1 MKNLGAVNVC
11 EDKILLGHG
20 ESIIIY
26 SNNDRQK
33 EKCKRKVRTPKGATI
48 GFSCFTFNLN
58 SAGCRS
64 EFLEISYKTGGQK
77 IRRKYCTTD
86 APKKVFTSTN
96 QMTLKYKRKPLKSEE
111 CSGGFVCQLFTAET
125 SPDVARPYCDGCG
138 LVSISASDNRI
149 VNGSAASDGEYP
161 YQVALIIRIGAEIF
175 SCGGSIIKR
184 RWILTA
190 AHCFYDDS
198 GNIATSIEVRYGSI
212 DIRLGKS
219 LTSTSFIIHPKYKPD
234 RQAHDIGLVKLPEAL
249 QYEEN
254 PNVLPICLS
263 LEEDNRFE
271 GKAVATGWGDIYFGG
286 SPVNILR
293 EVELDLIPMSVCK
306 TKAKLPPDSN
316 KVLCTLTPYKDTCQ
330 GDSGGPLVVRID
342 EKKWVQVGIV
352 SYGFECAR
360 PDHPGVYTRVSAYL
374 DWISGST
381 GGTDCDSAS
390 LSPLSNLFFQHRISA
405 EAPSSGAVIIS
416 SKGAAVIPETR
427 CCTELTL

>member
-1 MKNLGAVNVC
+1 M
-11 EDKILLGHG
+11 I
-20 ESIIIY
+20 
-26 SNNDRQK
+26 
-33 EKCKRKVRTPKGATI
+33 
-48 GFSCFTFNLN
+48 
-58 SAGCRS
+58 
-64 EFLEISYKTGGQK
+64 
-77 IRRKYCTTD
+77 
-86 APKKVFTSTN
+86 
-96 QMTLKYKRKPLKSEE
+96 
-111 CSGGFVCQLFTAET
+111 
-125 SPDVARPYCDGCG
+125 
-138 LVSISASDNRI
+138 
-149 VNGSAASDGEYP
+149 
-161 YQVALIIRIGAEIF
+161 LIILIM
-175 SCGGSIIKR
+175 
-184 RWILTA
+184 
-190 AHCFYDDS
+190 
-198 GNIATSIEVRYGSI
+198 
-212 DIRLGKS
+212 
-219 LTSTSFIIHPKYKPD
+219 
-234 RQAHDIGLVKLPEAL
+234 AHDIGLVKLPEAL

-254 PNVLPICLS
+254 PNVLPICLAWKKTTAS
-263 LEEDNRFE
+263 RGRL
-271 GKAVATGWGDIYFGG
+271 WPPGG

-360 PDHPGVYTRVSAYL
+360 PDNPGVYTRVSAYL

-390 LSPLSNLFFQHRISA
+390 ERNKVTHFSHCRFETLPLALSPLSNLFFQHRISA